1 MLLLRL
7 IFLVGPL
14 LAVSFNTKSKESKK
28 PELNEILTNN
38 DLDAVIQKL
47 EVEYNTAQNK
57 LNDFPKKGN
66 KARKNIFRNE
76 FNDAK
81 KRLKAAKGMNH
92 LSIAI

>member
-47 EVEYNTAQNK
+47 EVEYNTAQKK
-57 LNDFPKKGN
+57 LNDFPKNGN
-66 KARKNIFRNE
+66 KARKNTFRNE